1 MSFTPTSNG
10 ASAATTSFSSS
21 VGGPPPI
28 HYISQN
34 VNNLGLAIAISLG
47 FLVLLSAVLLASYVC
62 YRASRQRARHPN
74 ENPNL
79 NVNHSDNG
87 IIVPRIIF
95 VAEDDDDDNN
105 ENVVVGLDQAVIN
118 SYPKFSFSMD
128 RGGGNDSMCS
138 ICLCEYKE
146 AEMLRMLPDCR
157 HYFHLTCIDAW
168 LKLNA
173 SCPVCR
179 NSPLPTP
186 LSTPLS
192 EVVPLSQY
200 SDGMV
205 ELQGLLVVKCAFWFS
220 ELKRRTILDLFD
232 FNPRTDDFLDIEE
245 PNPASTDIII
255 CLYSELEDWDH
266 YQEVIHASSE
276 MQKCSGESC
285 SNGCCFPLLDYII
298 TKTLDMMMSLA
309 YLGHSFQLQVSD
321 ILGLVESVQASL
333 VEGAHQHD
341 DEVHPL
347 SRLKQKSNEPGDYFL
362 IEEIRKY
369 VRIKPNRL
377 GKQNFMGA
385 NGTFTSIGHACFAM
399 KEELEEYMDYDVGD
413 ICKDDWKLAQK
424 LMVHGCDPLP
434 RRRCFSRAPQ
444 LYSKPFPINESMWK
458 LPDNRNVRWS
468 QYRCKNF
475 ACLAN
480 NSTGK
485 GFFKCADCFNLTNH
499 EMPRWIKPLYQ
510 DPNSNLTADFLIP
523 EVLELKSGGIRI
535 GLDFSVGTGT
545 FAARMKDFNVSIVS
559 ATINLGAP
567 FNEMIALR
575 GLVPLYLTINQRLP
589 FFDNTLDLIHT
600 TRFLDGWIDFVLLDF
615 VLFDWDRVL
624 RPGGLLWIDSFFCL
638 KEDLDD
644 YLEAFKM
651 LRYKK
656 HKWIIVPKLDKDD
669 REVFFSAVLEK
680 PPRPFR
686 DEQLISGI
694 SCEITSPLWL
704 CLESLGDSH

>member
-1 MSFTPTSNG
+1 MRKTNVIKKFGTWRGIHRFIFILG
-10 ASAATTSFSSS
+10 A
-21 VGGPPPI
+21 
-28 HYISQN
+28 
-34 VNNLGLAIAISLG
+34 LA
-47 FLVLLSAVLLASYVC
+47 
-62 YRASRQRARHPN
+62 
-74 ENPNL
+74 
-79 NVNHSDNG
+79 
-87 IIVPRIIF
+87 
-95 VAEDDDDDNN
+95 
-105 ENVVVGLDQAVIN
+105 
-118 SYPKFSFSMD
+118 
-128 RGGGNDSMCS
+128 
-138 ICLCEYKE
+138 
-146 AEMLRMLPDCR
+146 
-157 HYFHLTCIDAW
+157 
-168 LKLNA
+168 
-173 SCPVCR
+173 
-179 NSPLPTP
+179 
-186 LSTPLS
+186 
-192 EVVPLSQY
+192 
-200 SDGMV
+200 
-205 ELQGLLVVKCAFWFS
+205 LLVCVASLSKFYSLSLRPFLISDAFCNHNNPVSHGRTES
-220 ELKRRTILDLFD
+220 EIRLTLGSVIQRIQQEMNDLPKD
-232 FNPRTDDFLDIEE
+232 SSTSGLRYSAFL
-245 PNPASTDIII
+245 A
-255 CLYSELEDWDH
+255 
-266 YQEVIHASSE
+266 
-276 MQKCSGESC
+276 
-285 SNGCCFPLLDYII
+285 
-298 TKTLDMMMSLA
+298 
-309 YLGHSFQLQVSD
+309 D
-321 ILGLVESVQASL
+321 ILGLVESVQESI
-333 VEGAHQHD
+333 VEGDHQ
-341 DEVHPL
+341 HPL
-347 SRLKQKSNEPGDYFL
+347 SRPKQQSGDYFL

-385 NGTFTSIGHACFAM
+385 NGTFTSIGHACFSM
-399 KEELEEYMDYDVGD
+399 KKELEEYMDYDVGE
-413 ICKDDWKLAQK
+413 ICKDDWRLAQK

-475 ACLAN
+475 SCLAN

-510 DPNSNLTADFLIP
+510 DPNSNPTADFLIP
-523 EVLELKSGGIRI
+523 QVLDLKHGDIRI

-545 FAARMKDFNVSIVS
+545 FAARMRDFNVTIVS

-575 GLVPLYLTINQRLP
+575 GLIPLYLTINQRLP

-669 REVFFSAVLEK
+669 QEVFFSAVLEK

-686 DEQLISGI
+686 
-694 SCEITSPLWL
+694 
-704 CLESLGDSH
+704 